1 MVLQS
6 LASVDKTLWDV
17 EPPRPG
23 VHEEIVEVLD
33 QAEEGVIGSF
43 VYQKPDNRKARLTTQ
58 INLIMSDALR
68 DMTLAALDSYG
79 TFLLEHA
86 KHDTHVE
93 DAEVPPYQPLFVLEV
108 ISAGQGELF
117 YSTASQQFVDDPLR
131 LLDEALGALGSL
143 QTADIFDIS
152 LTEVRELCPFTLT
165 RTRTRTRTL
174 TLISTLTLTPTL
186 TTYP

>member
-1 MVLQS
+1 M
-6 LASVDKTLWDV
+6 
-17 EPPRPG
+17 
-23 VHEEIVEVLD
+23 LD

-174 TLISTLTLTPTL
+174 TLISTLTLTLTL